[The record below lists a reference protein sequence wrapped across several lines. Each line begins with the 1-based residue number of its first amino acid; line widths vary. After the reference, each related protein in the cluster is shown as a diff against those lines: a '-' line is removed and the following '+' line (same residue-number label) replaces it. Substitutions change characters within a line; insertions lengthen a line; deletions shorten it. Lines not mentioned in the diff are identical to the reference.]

1 MKFSLQEEFRFIC
14 NMHARVINLYK
25 VSFAGLNSNSW
36 LLALVQLVN
45 RAGTMVVPFMSMYM
59 TQHIGVSI
67 TKAGIVMACFGAG
80 SIVGAY
86 FGGKLTDKFGFYN
99 LMLCSLLFGG
109 ISYIILSFLQ
119 NYFLI
124 CAGVFFMSIINES
137 FRPASMAAISAY
149 SNPDTLTRS
158 GSLVRLSV
166 NLGWAFG
173 AAIGG
178 WIASY
183 NYQLLFWVDGV
194 TNMLA
199 ALLIYYKLPRMLAV
213 HKQKTNTPIP
223 GHSVSPFKDHFYLA
237 FIFLTCLF
245 GICFFQIFSTMPIY
259 LKKELLLSEREIGWI
274 MGLNGLL
281 IAAFEM
287 IAVYSLENVNR
298 LKLIALG
305 TFITGFS
312 FVLFNLLNY
321 DAFAVGITSSVV
333 ITVGEIFAMPFM
345 LSFFMKRS
353 NPTNIGQYA
362 SLYTMSY
369 SVAHI
374 AGSSVGSAV
383 ADHYSFQILWW
394 CVGILSSLVALA
406 FLYMQKRESKYP
418 VLKAIHA

>member
-1 MKFSLQEEFRFIC
+1 MKFSKRGEFHFIC
-14 NMHARVINLYK
+14 NMRFRVINLYRD
-25 VSFAGLNSNSW
+25 SFAGLNSNSW

-80 SIVGAY
+80 SMVGAY
-86 FGGKLTDKFGFYN
+86 FGGKLSDKFGFYN
-99 LMLCSLLFGG
+99 LMLFSLFFGG
-109 ISYIILSFLQ
+109 VSYICLSFLSS
-119 NYFLI
+119 YYLI
-124 CAGVFFMSIINES
+124 CTGVFFMSIINES

-149 SNPDTLTRS
+149 SNPHTLTRS

-173 AAIGG
+173 AAVGG

-183 NYQLLFWVDGV
+183 NYQLLFWVDGI

-199 ALLIYYKLPRMLAV
+199 ALLIYYKLPRMLPVRNQIA
-213 HKQKTNTPIP
+213 NTTATIK
-223 GHSVSPFKDHFYLA
+223 STSPFKDSFYLA
-237 FIFLTCLF
+237 FIILTTFF

-287 IAVYSLENVNR
+287 ITVYSLENVNR
-298 LKLIALG
+298 LKLIASG
-305 TFITGFS
+305 TLITGIS
-312 FVLFNLLNY
+312 FVLFNFLKY
-321 DAFAVGITSSVV
+321 DSLAVGMTSSIV
-333 ITVGEIFAMPFM
+333 ITIGEMLAMPFM

-353 NPTNIGQYA
+353 NPANIGQYA

-369 SVAHI
+369 SIAHI

-383 ADHYSFQILWW
+383 ADHYSFQTLWW
-394 CVGILSSLVALA
+394 CVGILSAFIA
-406 FLYMQKRESKYP
+406 MGFLYMEKREFKYP
-418 VLKAIHA
+418 VLKAIPA

>member
-1 MKFSLQEEFRFIC
+1 
-14 NMHARVINLYK
+14 MHARVINLYK
-25 VSFAGLNSNSW
+25 DSFAGLNVNSW

-67 TKAGIVMACFGAG
+67 TKAGIVMACFGVG
-80 SIVGAY
+80 SLVGAY

-99 LMLCSLLFGG
+99 LMLMSLFFGG
-109 ISYIILSFLQ
+109 ISYVILSFLH
-119 NYFLI
+119 NYILI
-124 CAGVFFMSIINES
+124 CIGVFLMSIINES

-149 SNPDTLTRS
+149 SNPETLTRS

-173 AAIGG
+173 AAAGG
-178 WIASY
+178 WLASY
-183 NYQLLFWVDGV
+183 NYQLLFWVDGI
-194 TNMLA
+194 TNISA
-199 ALLIYYKLPRMLAV
+199 AFLIYYKLPRLYPDQNLKKEIHANHV
-213 HKQKTNTPIP
+213 TT
-223 GHSVSPFKDHFYLA
+223 SAFKDVFYLA

-259 LKKELLLSEREIGWI
+259 LKRELFLTEREIGWI

-287 IAVYSLENVNR
+287 ITVYSLENVKR
-298 LKLIALG
+298 LKLMALG
-305 TFITGFS
+305 TLITGLS

-321 DAFAVGITSSVV
+321 DGFAVGVTTSVV
-333 ITVGEIFAMPFM
+333 ITIGEILAMPFM

-353 NPTNIGQYA
+353 NPSNIGQYA

-369 SVAHI
+369 SIAHI
-374 AGSSVGSAV
+374 AGSFVGSAI
-383 ADHYSFQILWW
+383 ADHFSFQTLWW
-394 CVGILSSLVALA
+394 CVGALSAIVAVA
-406 FLYMQKRESKYP
+406 FLYMNKYEHKYP
-418 VLKAIHA
+418 VMSQATTKIM